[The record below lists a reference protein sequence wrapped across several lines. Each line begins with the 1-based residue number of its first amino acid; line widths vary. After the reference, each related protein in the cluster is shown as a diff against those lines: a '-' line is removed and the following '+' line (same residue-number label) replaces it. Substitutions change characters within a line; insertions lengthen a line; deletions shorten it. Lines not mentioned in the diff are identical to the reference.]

1 MREIAEN
8 DGLAR
13 KTAREVMKTISKT
26 LSLLYT
32 QKIIKNLVIL
42 SIDIKRKM
50 YYNDSVLKDK
60 ANGKQEKKIM
70 KFTVYSFD
78 FYGNEVTKTV
88 EAKDARE
95 AESKTECNSDFA
107 GLEVFEIIAA

>member
-1 MREIAEN
+1 
-8 DGLAR
+8 
-13 KTAREVMKTISKT
+13 
-26 LSLLYT
+26 
-32 QKIIKNLVIL
+32 
-42 SIDIKRKM
+42 
-50 YYNDSVLKDK
+50 
-60 ANGKQEKKIM
+60 M

-107 GLEVFEIIAA
+107 GLEVFEIVAA